1 MLIPIRTMRN
11 IGLDTRQRL
20 ADALRGLAAALSNLL
35 GLQSPHEASREDS
48 SDDIAWA
55 FSDIAETLRHLER
68 AFDETPCYRMLAI
81 SVRKATAAVDEL
93 EEAWTQATAHPR
105 LVAYGLD
112 VQTKSDDDATKVL
125 RLHTSP
131 RAVGVRHRD
140 TLKVDVPDSSRPLSD
155 SSRNGRLKPYP
166 DYGP

>member
-1 MLIPIRTMRN
+1 VLIPIRTMRN

-93 EEAWTQATAHPR
+93 EEAWTQATAHP
-105 LVAYGLD
+105 
-112 VQTKSDDDATKVL
+112 
-125 RLHTSP
+125 
-131 RAVGVRHRD
+131 
-140 TLKVDVPDSSRPLSD
+140 SSRRLRSRRSD
-155 SSRNGRLKPYP
+155 EVRRRRY
-166 DYGP
+166 